1 MRTDVQTHLQ
11 MRSRTST
18 RGFFRVLSSC
28 RVRPLVGQGLRTD
41 IVWVDTGSTARPVR
55 MANSTPDVKA
65 LFKNAG
71 YVLAEGEET
80 EERTARYSGVSYRPP
95 SDYWPQPVAVSCP
108 EC

>member
-1 MRTDVQTHLQ
+1 M
-11 MRSRTST
+11 
-18 RGFFRVLSSC
+18 LSSC
-28 RVRPLVGQGLRTD
+28 RVRPFVGQGLCAD

-108 EC
+108 ECRVFGNRVD